1 MTGTYQQPAGPTLAA
16 ALAYTRQ
23 HFAKWRG
30 LAGFS
35 IVGIEAAR
43 DYPETWH
50 ITVQVHERRPC
61 KAARRESGGTAQSYG
76 ACFTVWHELDE
87 SGRPYVYGEW

>member
-1 MTGTYQQPAGPTLAA
+1 MSNTTQPAGPTLAA

-35 IVGIEAAR
+35 ILAIERAAP
-43 DYPETWH
+43 DMGEAWE
-50 ITVQVHERRPC
+50 VQVALHERRGRRYDGQ
-61 KAARRESGGTAQSYG
+61 ARRPAGRDG
-76 ACFTVWHELDE
+76 ARFTVWHEQDE